1 MANSTCSNSSRVLWI
16 CTKLAQALGSSQP
29 IVEPTAPIALD
40 GEAYVY

>member
-1 MANSTCSNSSRVLWI
+1 MANSTCSNISSVLWI

-29 IVEPTAPIALD
+29 IVEPIAPIALD